1 MQALDELNS
10 KLNML
15 LKKYATTE
23 AENTRLR
30 AAIDKHIKTEDQ
42 LKKRIALMEKDM
54 TGVNLG
60 TIVGNDEE
68 KAHMRTQL
76 DNLIAEIDGILNT
89 LND

>member
-10 KLNML
+10 KLNKL

-23 AENTRLR
+23 AENIRLK
-30 AAIDKHIKTEDQ
+30 AAIDKHIKTEDS

-54 TGVNLG
+54 TGVNLT
-60 TIVGNDEE
+60 TIVGSEEE
-68 KAHMRTQL
+68 KVHMRTQL
-76 DNLIAEIDGILNT
+76 DSLIAEIDGILNT